1 MPGNPARGAQVHEGQ
16 FSGVGKTGGQSE
28 DYFLT
33 RTLSELRQAG

>member
-16 FSGVGKTGGQSE
+16 FSGVGKTVGQSE